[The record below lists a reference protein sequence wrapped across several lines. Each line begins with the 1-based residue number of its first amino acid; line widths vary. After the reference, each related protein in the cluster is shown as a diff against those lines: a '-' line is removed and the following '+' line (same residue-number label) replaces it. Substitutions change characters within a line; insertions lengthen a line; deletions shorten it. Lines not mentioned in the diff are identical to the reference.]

1 MENQRVR
8 ITKKMLTDSLL
19 YWMQQK
25 PIEHITVKEI
35 CEHAELNRSTFYL
48 HYTDQYDLLTAV
60 ENIVISDTM
69 ECFAS
74 VSPDASTKQFIVTF
88 LSHVQA
94 NQVLFQTTLCQ
105 PNRESFRKRFI
116 SESLVYLREGIGLTL
131 GSEKEQYTLTFLL
144 RGSLAIIQQWIESS
158 FNMSIDSLADLIY
171 RLCDNAIKGKL

>member
-8 ITKKMLTDSLL
+8 LTKKMLADSLL

-25 PIEHITVKEI
+25 PIEHITIKEI

-60 ENIVISDTM
+60 ENTVISDTM

-74 VSPDASTKQFIVTF
+74 VSPDASTRQFIMTF
-88 LSHVQA
+88 LSHVQT
-94 NQVLFQTTLCQ
+94 NRVLFQTTLCQ

-116 SESLVYLREGIGLTL
+116 NESLVYLREGIGLTS
-131 GSEKEQYTLTFLL
+131 GSQEEQYALTFLL
-144 RGSLAIIQQWIESS
+144 RGSLAMIQQWIESDFS
-158 FNMSIDSLADLIY
+158 MPMNTLANLIY
-171 RLCDNAIKGKL
+171 RLCDNAIKGGF

>member
-1 MENQRVR
+1 MENQRIR

-19 YWMQQK
+19 YCMQQK

-60 ENIVISDTM
+60 ENMVISETM

-74 VSPDASTKQFIVTF
+74 IRAEADTKQFIMTF
-88 LSHVQA
+88 LNHVQA

-116 SESLVYLREGIGLTL
+116 NESLIYLREGIGLTF
-131 GSEKEQYTLTFLL
+131 GGEKEQYTLTFLL
-144 RGSLAIIQQWIESS
+144 RGSLAMIQQWIESD
-158 FNMSIDSLADLIY
+158 FCMPADTLANLIY
-171 RLCDNAIKGKL
+171 RLCDNAIKGEL